1 MSDVAGHTPPSRLA
15 LGAAFGAVYLFWGA
29 TFLAIRYAVA
39 DVPPLLTIAI
49 RCAGGAAILY
59 AWVHWREGRRPASL
73 AQWRVAALAG
83 VLLFVGCH
91 GLLAWAEQRVSSGQ
105 AALVMTAIPLWIVV
119 LSAAISR
126 RRPST
131 PVLAGLALGIA
142 GVAVLTGGGVWTGRP
157 IDVAVLVIGTFT
169 WAAGSLVGKH
179 GAHPA
184 SVAHMT
190 AMQLTA
196 GAAWLLIASAATG
209 ELAAWTPAQL
219 TARSVMALAFLIV
232 CGTVLGFG
240 AYNWLLR
247 VTTPAAASSYA
258 FVNPIVALAL
268 GWAVGDGIVTG
279 RTVFAAVLVLL
290 ALALTRARPSRP
302 RAVARVDQLE
312 RAPQR

>member
-1 MSDVAGHTPPSRLA
+1 MSDVAGHASPSRLA
-15 LGAAFGAVYLFWGA
+15 L
-29 TFLAIRYAVA
+29 
-39 DVPPLLTIAI
+39 
-49 RCAGGAAILY
+49 
-59 AWVHWREGRRPASL
+59 
-73 AQWRVAALAG
+73 
-83 VLLFVGCH
+83 GCH

-142 GVAVLTGGGVWTGRP
+142 GVAVLTRGGVWTGRP

-179 GAHPA
+179 GAHSA

-209 ELAAWTPAQL
+209 ELASWTPAQL

-268 GWAVGDGIVTG
+268 GWAVGDGIITG
-279 RTVFAAVLVLL
+279 RTVIAAVLVLL
-290 ALALTRARPSRP
+290 ALALTRARPSRQ